1 MNRRF
6 LSLAVS
12 LSLVLSG
19 CGLLGGAQPAPQA
32 TATVALPLE
41 LPSPTLPVVPAG
53 GEQPTAMSLPCV
65 TLVMPADGATL
76 SASGQ
81 EQFGWTEYA
90 GATGYLL
97 LFTHPDGTQTATVAP
112 LNQYDLALETLPQAG
127 LYQWSVAVLGANSQV
142 VCTSTPFTF
151 QRAESAAS
159 AETPAATPSE
169 SPVPTA
175 PSTSEAPAPTAPS
188 TSSCMTL
195 LTPPHTAKV
204 HRTGGRAFTW
214 TPVRGATRYI
224 VAITPPSTPTVRF
237 LSTTTALTR
246 YMEGFSEYGVY
257 RWQVTAYEGANVLCT
272 SDTFE
277 FTLGYYPVPPPVPG
291 TCVTLLTPKNQ
302 TEFPALAAAEF
313 SWTAYPGASQYRL
326 TIVTPGG
333 ALNNLLSPGTSKIHA
348 IEAFPD
354 AGTYQWFVSP
364 MLSDGAVLCT
374 SEIFTFT
381 KPKTKIPTPQP

>member
-1 MNRRF
+1 MKIR
-6 LSLAVS
+6 LISIASVMSLI
-12 LSLVLSG
+12 LSG
-19 CGLLGGAQPAPQA
+19 CGLLGGAQPTAEA
-32 TATVALPLE
+32 TATLGPLPVD
-41 LPSPTLPVVPAG
+41 LPSPTLPSAPTSS
-53 GEQPTAMSLPCV
+53 EQPTTAAPCV
-65 TLVMPADGATL
+65 TLIMPADGASL
-76 SASGQ
+76 AASGQ

-112 LNQYDLALETLPQAG
+112 LNQFDLMLDTLPQAG
-127 LYQWSVAVLGANSQV
+127 VYQWSVAVLGANAQV
-142 VCTSTPFTF
+142 ICTSAPASFT
-151 QRAESAAS
+151 RAESAAS
-159 AETPAATPSE
+159 AETPAAVSSETPAATSATE
-169 SPVPTA
+169 SI
-175 PSTSEAPAPTAPS
+175 APTVPA
-188 TSSCMTL
+188 SSGCMSL

-214 TPVRGATRYI
+214 TPVQGATKYI

-237 LSTTTALTR
+237 MSTTTALTR
-246 YMEGFSEYGVY
+246 FMEGFTEYGVY

-291 TCVTLLTPKNQ
+291 TCVTLLAPKNQ
-302 TEFPALAAAEF
+302 TDFPAVAAAEF
-313 SWTAYPGASQYRL
+313 SWTAYPGATQYRL

-333 ALNNLLSPGTSKIHA
+333 ALNNFITPGTSKVHA

-364 MLSDGAVLCT
+364 MLGSDAVLCT

-381 KPKTKIPTPQP
+381 KPKTKIPTPQE